1 MSLNVL
7 KKSAFLVAAG
17 VLSGC
22 VLFDDT
28 RRVGP
33 DEFGVVS
40 RAPLSQPPDFA
51 LRPPRAG
58 AERPNEVT
66 PREQARSKLLSASG
80 RRDRPAGAAA
90 TGANGGNG
98 ANGASGN
105 GVAAGAEADAMSP
118 GEMALLKE
126 AGALGIDPDIRTI
139 VNRESGRVTEDES
152 LVDSL
157 VFWRSKENS
166 GNRVVDPD
174 KEASRLNR
182 NAAIG
187 APPTAS
193 QTEASPT
200 QAPQAQPDEK
210 RPDDKSSK

>member
-1 MSLNVL
+1 MSFNVL
-7 KKSAFLVAAG
+7 KKSAFLVATG
-17 VLSGC
+17 ILSGC

-58 AERPNEVT
+58 AERPNEAT
-66 PREQARSKLLSASG
+66 PREQARAKLLSASG
-80 RRDRPAGAAA
+80 RSVRPGRV
-90 TGANGGNG
+90 GANGNG
-98 ANGASGN
+98 AA
-105 GVAAGAEADAMSP
+105 VGAEADAMSP
-118 GEMALLKE
+118 GETALLKE
-126 AGALGIDPDIRTI
+126 AGALGVDPNIRLI

-152 LVDSL
+152 LVDRL

-174 KEASRLNR
+174 KEATRLNR

-187 APPTAS
+187 APPTLLP
-193 QTEASPT
+193 TEAPR
-200 QAPQAQPDEK
+200 AQPDEK
-210 RPDDKSSK
+210 KSDGQSSK